1 MFQVVPA
8 IQRQVSGHQ
17 SGYSWATRLEA
28 RRRRQLRAGR
38 FTMLWPFG
46 ALEKRRRAFA
56 ELFTNPNFPPSW
68 PYTASDFERLD
79 ESPDELFYTQPRF
92 VTHIDDDAIAALKS
106 FYGETLRDG
115 TDLLDLCS
123 SWISHLPEQYR
134 PRQVVGLGLND
145 LELKKNTR
153 LDRWVVQNL
162 NENPV
167 FPFADDSFDYVTCV
181 VSVDYLTKPLQV
193 FREIRRVLRPGGMA
207 IIAQSNRCFM
217 QKVIAIWLSTNDL
230 EHAYIIGSYFHYAG
244 GFENLLAR
252 DISRGRGD
260 PMFVVTATK
269 QRT

>member
-8 IQRQVSGHQ
+8 IQRQVPGHQ

-167 FPFADDSFDYVTCV
+167 FPFADDM
-181 VSVDYLTKPLQV
+181 
-193 FREIRRVLRPGGMA
+193 RGIRRLPDQAVTSISQNTTGTSSRRNGHHCPVKSMFYA
-207 IIAQSNRCFM
+207 ESDC
-217 QKVIAIWLSTNDL
+217 DL
-230 EHAYIIGSYFHYAG
+230 AFH
-244 GFENLLAR
+244 E
-252 DISRGRGD
+252 
-260 PMFVVTATK
+260 
-269 QRT
+269 